1 MDLVTAMKKYLLHNV
16 VRGVAL
22 LVLAASAWAI
32 TLIRWEPAQEVI
44 PIAFLAMVLG
54 LGMLFGRTVGILGS
68 IVGALVFAYA
78 LYRPLGSLSIRDQG
92 ARADVGWMLLAGVAL
107 SYLLLP
113 SHHDHSPGAH

>member
-1 MDLVTAMKKYLLHNV
+1 MDLVTGMKKYLFHNV

-32 TLIRWEPAQEVI
+32 TLIHWEPAQEVI

-78 LYRPLGSLSIRDQG
+78 LYRPLGSLSIRDPG

-113 SHHDHSPGAH
+113 SHHDHSPGH